1 MSKTIKKTQANK
13 VIAERKKSFDFAFE
27 KENYILMIIGLVV
40 LAIGYLL
47 MVGGGSEDPD
57 VFNYDIFSFRRVVLS
72 PIVLV
77 AGMLIEVV
85 AIMKKPKKNNTDDVA

>member
-1 MSKTIKKTQANK
+1 MNKKIINPVAGKNVTAT
-13 VIAERKKSFDFAFE
+13 KKSFDFAFE

-85 AIMKKPKKNNTDDVA
+85 AIMKKPKKSSTNDVA

>member
-1 MSKTIKKTQANK
+1 MNKTVKSTAKPT
-13 VIAERKKSFDFAFE
+13 KKSFDFAFE
-27 KENYILMIIGLVV
+27 KENYILMIVGLVT

-47 MVGGGSEDPD
+47 MVGGGSEDPE

-85 AIMKKPKKNNTDDVA
+85 AIMRRPRAKKTEETV

>member
-1 MSKTIKKTQANK
+1 MSKTVKSTAKQT
-13 VIAERKKSFDFAFE
+13 KKSFDFAFE
-27 KENYILMIIGLVV
+27 KENYILMIVGLVV

-47 MVGGGSEDPD
+47 MVGGGSEDPE

-72 PIVLV
+72 PIILV

-85 AIMKKPKKNNTDDVA
+85 AIKRKPRTKKTEETV